1 MITAHKTIILVFEHN
16 SKPMPTYKIIKY
28 IVSNNSLVYLF

>member
-1 MITAHKTIILVFEHN
+1 MIITHKTIILVFKLN
-16 SKPMPTYKIIKY
+16 SKLKLTFSVIKY